1 MLLLKKKKKTH
12 TQPEANSIP
21 APHISV
27 AKFLSVDCCRQTEV
41 EITMKTVIQ
50 DGSLAFLYNITMLLS
65 KVFLPI
71 FNRLITAWPNFH
83 SIIKSGA
90 MGN

>member
-1 MLLLKKKKKTH
+1 MLLLKKKK
-12 TQPEANSIP
+12 TQPEANSIS
-21 APHISV
+21 APHVSV
-27 AKFLSVDCCRQTEV
+27 AKFLSVDCCHHTEV

-50 DGSLAFLYNITMLLS
+50 DGCLAFLYNITMLLS

-71 FNRLITAWPNFH
+71 FNRLITAWLNFH

-90 MGN
+90 IGN